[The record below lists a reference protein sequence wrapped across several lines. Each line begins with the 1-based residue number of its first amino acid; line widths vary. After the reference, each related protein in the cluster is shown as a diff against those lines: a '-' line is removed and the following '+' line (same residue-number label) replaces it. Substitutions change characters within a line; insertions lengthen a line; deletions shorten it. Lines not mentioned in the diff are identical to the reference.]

1 MATAMV
7 ACTDDYT
14 DWASPIQNQEEAAK
28 SVSVSVTSVPTID
41 FKTVTGETVKIF
53 TPSVTAEGEYTSAF
67 DVTFANGTMLKANSQ
82 GEVNAEELK
91 DVLVAINGKRP
102 VEHEYAVTIV
112 AYVGVGTLSIQQS
125 AATTV
130 TAQLYSP
137 VVIED
142 QYYLVTNA
150 DGAWDWANAVPFIH
164 SSADVYDDPAFSLI
178 VPAPVKADGSRE
190 DLLLAVAPQSVK
202 ESGDAAALMGSAQA
216 ADESLSGT
224 LTETAGKAIKM
235 PATDGAKFYK
245 VELDM
250 ETRAY
255 TISVLAFDEFV
266 YLPGNHQSWNPETAP
281 ALQSPNFDGV
291 YTGYSYLDGG
301 FKFTKKRTWS
311 DGEYNSTHFPTME
324 GGLTP
329 SGSDTNILADEA
341 GFYMITADIP
351 SGKLSLT
358 PLTWSI
364 IGAVEADVNW
374 DKDLELKWNAADASW
389 SVTADLVPGEFKF
402 RANHEWGINFGG
414 SFEELQRDGGNLS
427 IAEAGKY
434 EVKLFLTRSASEK
447 IYCTVTKQ

>member
-1 MATAMV
+1 MAASVV

-14 DWASPIQNQEEAAK
+14 DWADPIQNEQEAAK
-28 SVSVSVTSVPTID
+28 SVSMSVAAVPTID
-41 FKTVTGETVKIF
+41 FATVTGENVKLF
-53 TPSVTAEGEYTSAF
+53 SPSVTAEGEYTSSF
-67 DVTFANGTMLKANSQ
+67 DVTFANGTTLKANSQ
-82 GEVNAEELK
+82 GEVNADELK
-91 DVLVAINGKRP
+91 EVLIAINGKRP
-102 VEHEYAVTIV
+102 VAHEYDVKVVGQI
-112 AYVGVGTLSIQQS
+112 GVGTLSIQQS
-125 AATTV
+125 ASTTV

-142 QYYLVTNA
+142 QYYLVTSAN
-150 DGAWDWANAVPFIH
+150 GAWDWANATLFMH
-164 SSADVYDDPAFSLI
+164 SSSDVYDDPAFSLI

-245 VELDM
+245 VELNM
-250 ETRAY
+250 ETRAF

-266 YLPGNHQSWNPETAP
+266 YLPGDHQDWNPETAP

-291 YTGYSYLDGG
+291 YTGYSYLKGG
-301 FKFTKKRTWS
+301 FKFTKKRNWN

-329 SGSDTNILADEA
+329 SGSDTNILANEA

-364 IGAVEADVNW
+364 IGAVTGDPTW
-374 DKDLELKWNAADASW
+374 GTDLELVWNDEDDSW

-414 SFEELQRDGGNLS
+414 SFEELQRDGDNLS
-427 IAEAGKY
+427 IAEAGTY

-447 IYCTVTKQ
+447 IYCTITKK